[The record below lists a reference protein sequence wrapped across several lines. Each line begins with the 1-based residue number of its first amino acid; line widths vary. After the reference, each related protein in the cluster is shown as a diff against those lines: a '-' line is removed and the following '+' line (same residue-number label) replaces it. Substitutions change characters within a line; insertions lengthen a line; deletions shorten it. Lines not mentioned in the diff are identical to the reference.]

1 MRRRLPRRLVFLVIA
16 IFLGVLLGRW
26 LARRPSVPTATPPPP
41 VAIEDGKTIDFS
53 SGRPVIQDDTA
64 TLEQARRDMEAATAN
79 ITFAPTMRPGSTAQ
93 DASTPTPPPATDP
106 AH

>member
-16 IFLGVLLGRW
+16 IFLGVLFGRW

-64 TLEQARRDMEAATAN
+64 TLEVLRELYPLGELTLHESEPWWQS
-79 ITFAPTMRPGSTAQ
+79 FWVYFVPAQ
-93 DASTPTPPPATDP
+93 
-106 AH
+106 